1 MTESE
6 RLRYVEPNPLDGG
19 GLHGS
24 RCALATSHW
33 RTKLIDWP
41 VVQLRAREFEGL
53 QRFQRGDFTFAQIL
67 EPN

>member
-1 MTESE
+1 MPESE

-19 GLHGS
+19 GSHGS
-24 RCALATSHW
+24 RCALAISHW

-41 VVQLRAREFEGL
+41 VAQLRAREFEGL
-53 QRFQRGDFTFAQIL
+53 HRFQRGHFTLAGIL